1 MGSEMAQVHDDAT
14 RTHCSLINAY
24 THTRLASALF
34 QAEDMLKY
42 DEGWDG
48 PLLVGHINGGVARV
62 GKTKALD
69 TIESGPVFGT
79 YASAYLARRYALSDV
94 VCLDVG
100 GTTAKA
106 SVVLGGEPMFT
117 RDGDIF
123 DIPVR
128 ASLPLLR
135 SAVLGGGS
143 VARPAGD
150 GAGANGPGSRVRLG
164 PDSMGAAPGP
174 ACYGLGGDQA
184 TVTDAFLIL
193 GYLDPSRFLG
203 GRRTLDAARAEEVL
217 TKQLAEP
224 LGVTVEEAAALVADT
239 AVGIVAELVSST
251 LAKAGL
257 DPADVTLFA
266 YGGNGSMF
274 AASVAERLGI
284 STARVFGLGP
294 VFAAFG
300 SSVSDVVHVY
310 ERSVRGEADAK
321 AAADELVAMARRD
334 LAAEGFDP
342 DAATIDVEVNDVAH
356 VRARF
361 PVGAY
366 EPVGHPS
373 SDASTAPAPLA
384 RRPVSLGGV
393 RHQAAVYDW
402 GSLTGRAAVEGPAL
416 AVGETMTCLV
426 PPDWSLAIDE
436 FANGVLRKA

>member
-106 SVVLGGEPMFT
+106 SIVLGGEPLFT

-123 DIPVR
+123 GIPVH
-128 ASLPLLR
+128 APLPLLR

-143 VARPAGD
+143 VARPA
-150 GAGANGPGSRVRLG
+150 AGGTVRLG

-184 TVTDAFLIL
+184 TVTDAFLLL
-193 GYLDPSRFLG
+193 GW
-203 GRRTLDAARAEEVL
+203 
-217 TKQLAEP
+217 
-224 LGVTVEEAAALVADT
+224 
-239 AVGIVAELVSST
+239 
-251 LAKAGL
+251 L
-257 DPADVTLFA
+257 DPA
-266 YGGNGSMF
+266 
-274 AASVAERLGI
+274 
-284 STARVFGLGP
+284 
-294 VFAAFG
+294 
-300 SSVSDVVHVY
+300 
-310 ERSVRGEADAK
+310 
-321 AAADELVAMARRD
+321 
-334 LAAEGFDP
+334 
-342 DAATIDVEVNDVAH
+342 
-356 VRARF
+356 RF
-361 PVGAY
+361 
-366 EPVGHPS
+366 
-373 SDASTAPAPLA
+373 L
-384 RRPVSLGGV
+384 
-393 RHQAAVYDW
+393 
-402 GSLTGRAAVEGPAL
+402 
-416 AVGETMTCLV
+416 
-426 PPDWSLAIDE
+426 
-436 FANGVLRKA
+436 